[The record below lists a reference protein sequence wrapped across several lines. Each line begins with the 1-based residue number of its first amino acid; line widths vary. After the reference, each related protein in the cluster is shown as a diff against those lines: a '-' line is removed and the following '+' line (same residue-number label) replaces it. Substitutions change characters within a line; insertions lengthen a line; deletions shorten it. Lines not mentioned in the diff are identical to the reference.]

1 MTSSRPTKDFNSFG
15 IQYDKIYG
23 TGEFAKKME
32 ASLHV
37 PTHLENSN
45 AASILAKKVRLQQEQ
60 DLETQTRPGQNFK
73 TVEELENER
82 FEQQR
87 VRGLS
92 TSYQEGRTRQQ
103 EAQRQQ
109 QEAQEAQRQ
118 QQEAQEAQR
127 QQQEAQEKQEKSIIA
142 KLASK
147 GLIGG
152 KRTHRRKRKVVRK
165 RYSRRL
171 KSRSNRRGRR
181 M

>member
-109 QEAQEAQRQ
+109 QEAQE
-118 QQEAQEAQR
+118 
-127 QQQEAQEKQEKSIIA
+127 KQEKSIIA

-171 KSRSNRRGRR
+171 RSRSNRRGRR